1 MSRSCNKFHP
11 KDLHESGP
19 SSTTA
24 IVGPP
29 GGFPQTLRHL
39 GDLIRQQKRKEVL
52 QEQNGQGKFDNSIG
66 HLLLPGQQPRRH
78 LRKDRGEYR
87 LRRKTAG
94 IPRNKT
100 CHHPASKR
108 DCSSQ
113 SSYLQGVKEPG
124 AGSSCKE
131 TQETTRD
138 RNLLGSAQI
147 SLSHKGTLIQ
157 LHFAAISED
166 GA

>member
-1 MSRSCNKFHP
+1 MSRSSNQSHP
-11 KDLHESGP
+11 RNHRISEPP
-19 SSTTA
+19 SYTA

-39 GDLIRQQKRKEVL
+39 GDLIRQQKRKKVL
-52 QEQNGQGKFDNSIG
+52 QEQNRQGKFDNSIG
-66 HLLLPGQQPRRH
+66 YHLLSPGQQPRKHPR
-78 LRKDRGEYR
+78 RGQWGIKT
-87 LRRKTAG
+87 RKTVG

-131 TQETTRD
+131 TQATTRD